1 MFDVGLG
8 FNILLPFL
16 DTLPSYLEVA
26 DPEYVV
32 NEIANQIEDGLRRG
46 KMAVMGDVEILIPC
60 DLIKQ
65 IALDVVA
72 SSETEPCG
80 LRGCIM
86 YINLEEDQSV
96 LSERQRNKSATDSY
110 SKEFQRIVC
119 IKPIGSNPVPTF
131 ELTLNLKRC
140 KSGWFNSV
148 SSKLFHNSLF
158 GGKQPIIIS
167 DSYRLSKKKLFR

>member
-1 MFDVGLG
+1 M
-8 FNILLPFL
+8 
-16 DTLPSYLEVA
+16 
-26 DPEYVV
+26 EYVI
-32 NEIANQIEDGLRRG
+32 NKIADQIEDGLREG
-46 KMAVMGDVEILIPC
+46 KMAILGAGVEVLIPC

-65 IALDVVA
+65 IAQDVVA

-86 YINLEEDQSV
+86 YINLEEDQNS
-96 LSERQRNKSATDSY
+96 SGRRNSSSFDGNSN
-110 SKEFQRIVC
+110 SKEFRRITC

-140 KSGWFNSV
+140 KTGWFNSV

-158 GGKQPIIIS
+158 GGKQPIVIS
-167 DSYRLSKKKLFR
+167 DSYQLSKKKLFR

>member
-1 MFDVGLG
+1 MAILG
-8 FNILLPFL
+8 AGV
-16 DTLPSYLEVA
+16 EV
-26 DPEYVV
+26 
-32 NEIANQIEDGLRRG
+32 
-46 KMAVMGDVEILIPC
+46 LIPC

-65 IALDVVA
+65 IAQDVVA

-86 YINLEEDQSV
+86 YINLEEDETSAA
-96 LSERQRNKSATDSY
+96 SGRRNSSSIDGNY
-110 SKEFQRIVC
+110 NSKEFRRITC

-140 KSGWFNSV
+140 KTGWFNSV

-158 GGKQPIIIS
+158 GGKQPIVIS
-167 DSYRLSKKKLFR
+167 DSYQLSKKKLFRWRRRATLEEREVDRIPSPSGNSHSKQQPIHPTNRTPTTHFLP